1 MSCGGDGLVKLWNV
15 ATCACVHTFDEHED
29 RIWSIA
35 FAGEHERFM
44 ASGGSDSMLVI
55 WEDTTE
61 QDRELDVRQ
70 RQEELAKEQHL
81 SNAIQVGDLNRRDA
95 WRFRAMHCF
104 SLGIFD
110 WRRSWLLDWSIHVD
124 YWRCLRSI
132 CPEMIIFACSQPL
145 WMA

>member
-15 ATCACVHTFDEHED
+15 ATCACVHTFDEHDD

-61 QDRELDVRQ
+61 QDRELEVRQ
-70 RQEELAKEQHL
+70 RQEELNKEQNL
-81 SNAIQVGDLNRRDA
+81 SNAIQVDYAIDSTCGDSET
-95 WRFRAMHCF
+95 CIV
-104 SLGIFD
+104 SSGISD
-110 WRRSWLLDWSIHVD
+110 WQRSWPLGWNIHVD
-124 YWRCLRSI
+124 CWLCSKSI
-132 CPEMIIFACSQPL
+132 CPEMIISACSRP
-145 WMA
+145 